1 MLETRHSSSTTPS
14 FSSNQPIL
22 GWFDVFSDGK
32 FHTEKPFFS
41 KKNSAAQTIGH
52 LEFEEAELVVLL
64 VIFPYVFLLHLFF
77 FQPPNLQLLKHSE
90 TEIMLGRCDSV
101 HSGVAMA
108 FVAVGIVGLTVV
120 STLGLMGYFGV
131 PNGTR
136 DEGNGDFW
144 DFLGYWI
151 LLLQSWSKNMFNV
164 VEEDWILWW

>member
-1 MLETRHSSSTTPS
+1 M
-14 FSSNQPIL
+14 
-22 GWFDVFSDGK
+22 
-32 FHTEKPFFS
+32 
-41 KKNSAAQTIGH
+41 
-52 LEFEEAELVVLL
+52 
-64 VIFPYVFLLHLFF
+64 FPYVFLFHLFF

-131 PNGTR
+131 PNGTW

-144 DFLGYWI
+144 DFLGY
-151 LLLQSWSKNMFNV
+151 LDPFA
-164 VEEDWILWW
+164 

>member
-1 MLETRHSSSTTPS
+1 M
-14 FSSNQPIL
+14 
-22 GWFDVFSDGK
+22 
-32 FHTEKPFFS
+32 
-41 KKNSAAQTIGH
+41 
-52 LEFEEAELVVLL
+52 
-64 VIFPYVFLLHLFF
+64 FPYVFLLHLFF

-131 PNGTR
+131 PNGTW
-136 DEGNGDFW
+136 DEGKEGDFW
-144 DFLGYWI
+144 GCFLGI
-151 LLLQSWSKNMFNV
+151 PGSFCLKVEAKNMFNV